1 MEHIKMDLCQGFD
14 GLLPKGAIVEPLNLI
29 HDDSRWY
36 YVMHWKLR
44 PDSTWSIATNDKK
57 TDKWRQRLQIR
68 ATAGGDGYL
77 CIR

>member
-14 GLLPKGAIVEPLNLI
+14 GLLPKVAIVEPLNLI

-57 TDKWRQRLQIR
+57 LTNGDKDCRLERQLAVMVISV
-68 ATAGGDGYL
+68 
-77 CIR
+77 